1 MFRTKIGLEIH
12 AQLRANAKLFSDTQI
27 AGHLTQ
33 ISPNSCINSIDLALP
48 GTLPRFPLE
57 YNVLRRVNLLAKVL
71 KCQVN
76 LQSRFDRKHYF
87 YHDLPQGYQITQKYE
102 PIARDGILKIFRDS
116 DYQNATDIRIS
127 QLQLEQDTA
136 KSIIMKSSSIADGHG
151 DENHSGNR
159 DVIAI
164 DHNRAGI
171 GLVEIVT
178 LPDFE
183 SSFQVVQFIKKLSW
197 ILRSFDISDAN
208 MDEGSLRVDVN
219 ISISESGSKQ
229 DTLSPSS
236 SQSSSPYQM
245 GVKCEIKNL
254 NSLKSVQD
262 AIDAERERQIELKSS
277 GGVVEACTL
286 SFDDELGVTVPMRVK
301 DELTD
306 YRYIPDPELPP
317 FGHLLD
323 QISISAQLEDYTRYI
338 DYEIESAD
346 SARSISPQL
355 INNLRA
361 IPGAF
366 EYLMAICA
374 TLDDYVLQKRQK
386 LQKYAANIIMNELQ
400 GEMVSRDITLARY
413 QFEHERTGIQQDAD
427 DFVIPVDLVRGLA
440 IAMEEKKIFHH
451 HLKPIV
457 CKYLDQSMKTS
468 PSDTRF
474 AVEDYVN
481 KNSNLAEDKLRDVID
496 NILQSNPKTVSQL
509 IKVQQNPQSAK
520 SKKQLAKI
528 EVFLMGQTM
537 RALNQN
543 ADPAVVQS
551 HLQQYLSEKYKL

>member
-12 AQLRANAKLFSDTQI
+12 AQLRANTKLFSDTQI

-57 YNVLRRVNLLAKVL
+57 QNILRRVKLLAKVL

-76 LQSRFDRKHYF
+76 PQSRFDRKHYF

-102 PIARDGILKIFRDS
+102 PIARNGILKIFRDS
-116 DYQNATDIRIS
+116 DYQNATDIRIQ

-136 KSIIMKSSSIADGHG
+136 KSIIIKSSIIDGHG
-151 DENHSGNR
+151 GENRFSNS

-197 ILRSFDISDAN
+197 LLRTFDISDAN

-219 ISISESGSKQ
+219 ISISESGSKL
-229 DTLSPSS
+229 DTQ
-236 SQSSSPYQM
+236 SQSSYQI

-254 NSLKSVQD
+254 NSVKSVQD

-338 DYEIESAD
+338 DYEIESTD

-366 EYLMAICA
+366 EYLMAVCA
-374 TLDDYVLQKRQK
+374 TLDKYVMQKRQK

-413 QFEHERTGIQQDAD
+413 QFEHERTGIQQDVD

-457 CKYLDQSMKTS
+457 CKYLDQLMKTR

-481 KNSNLAEDKLRDVID
+481 INSNLAEDKLRDVVD
-496 NILQSNPKTVSQL
+496 KILQSNPKTVSQL

-528 EVFLMGQTM
+528 EVYLMGQTM
-537 RALNQN
+537 RALDQN
-543 ADPAVVQS
+543 ADPAVVRS
-551 HLQQYLSEKYKL
+551 HLQFYLSEKYKL

>member
-1 MFRTKIGLEIH
+1 MNEMFRTKIGLEIH
-12 AQLRANAKLFSDTQI
+12 AQLRANTKLFSDTQI

-48 GTLPRFPLE
+48 GTLPRFPVE
-57 YNVLRRVNLLAKVL
+57 YNVLRRVKLLAKVL
-71 KCQVN
+71 QCQLN
-76 LQSRFDRKHYF
+76 PLSRFDRKHYF

-102 PIARDGILKIFRDS
+102 PIARNGILKIFRDS
-116 DYQNATDIRIS
+116 DYQNATKIRIQ

-136 KSIIMKSSSIADGHG
+136 KSIIMKQSIIDGHG
-151 DENHSGNR
+151 VENRTGNS

-197 ILRSFDISDAN
+197 ILKTFDISDAN

-219 ISISESGSKQ
+219 ISISQSGIKS
-229 DTLSPSS
+229 DTQSASS
-236 SQSSSPYQM
+236 SGKM

-262 AIDAERERQIELKSS
+262 AIDAERERQIELKLS
-277 GGVVEACTL
+277 GRVVEACTL

-301 DELTD
+301 DEFSD

-317 FGHLLD
+317 FGRLLD
-323 QISISAQLEDYTRYI
+323 QISISGQLEDHTRYI
-338 DYEIESAD
+338 DFEIKSTD

-366 EYLMAICA
+366 EYLMAVCA
-374 TLDDYVLQKRQK
+374 TLDEYASQESQK

-400 GEMVSRDITLARY
+400 GEMVSRGITLARY
-413 QFEHERTGIQQDAD
+413 QFEHERPGTQQEVH
-427 DFVIPVDLVRGLA
+427 DFVIPVDLVRELA

-457 CKYLDQSMKTS
+457 GKYLDQSIKTR
-468 PSDTRF
+468 PCNTRF
-474 AVEDYVN
+474 AIEDYVN
-481 KNSNLAEDKLRDVID
+481 MNSDLAEDKLRDIID

-509 IKVQQNPQSAK
+509 MKVQQNPQSAK

-537 RALNQN
+537 RALDQN
-543 ADPAVVQS
+543 ADPAIVQI